1 MFRDD
6 QQAMALQNDEL
17 RRELERLRGE
27 NDALRNAIT
36 YSTPSGVPFSARGL
50 YRTDPLPLNEAERVV
65 LGVHGLE
72 RFPVWLA
79 ALLHVVTFGLFSVIY
94 YAVQGGRLPAIE
106 SNDPGAHKGVGFF
119 LIPYF
124 NLYWLF
130 AFPTRL
136 ADRLN
141 FQLRLRGE
149 APMVS
154 QALMVACSISTALIV
169 VPFFWVFAVVQIQRA
184 INRIVELGPVVPR
197 SEAPAAMT
205 GVRVDVA
212 PAPMMNAEP
221 EAWADEVAWSA
232 DVQRRGGHR

>member
-1 MFRDD
+1 VFRDD

-17 RRELERLRGE
+17 RRELERMRGE
-27 NDALRNAIT
+27 NDALRSAIVH
-36 YSTPSGVPFSARGL
+36 SAPSGVPFSARGL
-50 YRTDPLPLNEAERVV
+50 YRNDPLPLNEAERVV

-79 ALLHVVTFGLFSVIY
+79 ALLHVLTFGLFSVIY
-94 YAVQGGRLPAIE
+94 YAVQGGRLPTIE
-106 SNDPGAHKGVGFF
+106 TGDPGAHKGVGFF

-141 FQLRLRGE
+141 LQLRLRGE
-149 APMVS
+149 APRVS

-169 VPFFWVFAVVQIQRA
+169 VPFFWIFAVVQIQRA
-184 INRIVELGPVVPR
+184 INRIAELGPVVPR
-197 SEAPAAMT
+197 SAAPAAMT

-212 PAPMMNAEP
+212 PASVMTAEP
-221 EAWADEVAWSA
+221 EAWADEGAWPA
-232 DVQRRGGHR
+232 DVQRREGHR